1 MRAWPNFSRV
11 PNVRIT
17 ASYVTPSTTCSTRE
31 PLASSSASGN
41 DGALVVALLAPLP
54 KPLGF
59 FDPESLPPPPLALS
73 GDVARARDL
82 VTGALPFFDL
92 LEGPCERKRAQSTR
106 AQRRRLNRTGSIGSP
121 ASMLWRVCGRK
132 VPQSPGKAGWARAA
146 RRTCEVGVPVACGAA
161 GAAAAVAAAAESA
174 SLEALLREALS
185 VRGIPTRATKVVD
198 LQAVR
203 GRGYQPGRFQLL
215 IAGHRQVANEPCSAS
230 ARSPVGLLSSGR
242 RKRKRSSVPCVPC
255 VKDDVR
261 ALQ

>member
-1 MRAWPNFSRV
+1 
-11 PNVRIT
+11 
-17 ASYVTPSTTCSTRE
+17 
-31 PLASSSASGN
+31 
-41 DGALVVALLAPLP
+41 
-54 KPLGF
+54 
-59 FDPESLPPPPLALS
+59 
-73 GDVARARDL
+73 
-82 VTGALPFFDL
+82 
-92 LEGPCERKRAQSTR
+92 
-106 AQRRRLNRTGSIGSP
+106 
-121 ASMLWRVCGRK
+121 
-132 VPQSPGKAGWARAA
+132 
-146 RRTCEVGVPVACGAA
+146 VACGAA

>member
-73 GDVARARDL
+73 GDVAGARDL
-82 VTGALPFFDL
+82 LTGALPFLDL
-92 LEGPCERKRAQSTR
+92 LEGACERKRAQGTR

-121 ASMLWRVCGRK
+121 ASRLW
-132 VPQSPGKAGWARAA
+132 
-146 RRTCEVGVPVACGAA
+146 
-161 GAAAAVAAAAESA
+161 
-174 SLEALLREALS
+174 
-185 VRGIPTRATKVVD
+185 
-198 LQAVR
+198 
-203 GRGYQPGRFQLL
+203 
-215 IAGHRQVANEPCSAS
+215 
-230 ARSPVGLLSSGR
+230 
-242 RKRKRSSVPCVPC
+242 
-255 VKDDVR
+255 
-261 ALQ
+261 

>member
-41 DGALVVALLAPLP
+41 DGALVVALFAPLP

-82 VTGALPFFDL
+82 VTGALPFLDL

-121 ASMLWRVCGRK
+121 ASISGEFAAEGATEPREGRL
-132 VPQSPGKAGWARAA
+132 G
-146 RRTCEVGVPVACGAA
+146 TCGAA
-161 GAAAAVAAAAESA
+161 H
-174 SLEALLREALS
+174 LRSRCPSGLRS
-185 VRGIPTRATKVVD
+185 
-198 LQAVR
+198 
-203 GRGYQPGRFQLL
+203 GRCGR
-215 IAGHRQVANEPCSAS
+215 S
-230 ARSPVGLLSSGR
+230 SSGR
-242 RKRKRSSVPCVPC
+242 RRVSLTGGL
-255 VKDDVR
+255 
-261 ALQ
+261 AA